1 MVYWGISGTR
11 ACTERGS
18 VLSVLLEVVAGWVG
32 NVCMSVC
39 FSVCLVFNLNL
50 RVFGGFECAGKPLS
64 QSGLSVQLLCEKTE
78 VLKHLTS

>member
-1 MVYWGISGTR
+1 MGGIGGLSVRVGGGVLGFSGTK

-18 VLSVLLEVVAGWVG
+18 VLSVLLEVVVGWVG

-50 RVFGGFECAGKPLS
+50 
-64 QSGLSVQLLCEKTE
+64 
-78 VLKHLTS
+78 